1 MLGLRFSR
9 LVHAAIA
16 SGALV
21 LAACP
26 DGGKGDTDTDTATAT
41 GTATDGPTTDDP
53 TGPPIDPTPL
63 PPDPTNPLPPP
74 DPPPPADV
82 PPALLGVKL
91 RDPSTLQLSFT
102 EPLAPVDT
110 VNPKRFRL
118 SMAQAYMGNYGG
130 QPSTTLIDLR
140 YYNLEQV
147 CPPDPP
153 APCYYE
159 PPYNYYYCYYEPFCY
174 YQSTGEL
181 VATDVAPLDGDP
193 TSLLISLSAPIQPF
207 LCSTLDAFEDNPNF
221 QMVLHL
227 HYAAGGL
234 SALQDLTGLAV
245 PSLGDAWVKYDG
257 NFYSYQGGAFS
268 TLNPF
273 LPIPCDLFDVPDVP
287 DVPPDIPESD
297 L

>member
-21 LAACP
+21 LGACQG
-26 DGGKGDTDTDTATAT
+26 GGKGDTDTDTDT
-41 GTATDGPTTDDP
+41 GTATDTPTTDDP
-53 TGPPIDPTPL
+53 TGPPF
-63 PPDPTNPLPPP
+63 PPDPSLPLPPP

-91 RDPSTLQLSFT
+91 LDASTLQLSFT
-102 EPLAPVDT
+102 EPLAPVET

-118 SMAQAYMGNYGG
+118 SIAQAYLGNYGG
-130 QPSTTLIDLR
+130 QPNTTLIDPR
-140 YYNLEQV
+140 YYNLEQY
-147 CPPDPP
+147 CSPDPP
-153 APCYYE
+153 PPCYYE
-159 PPYNYYYCYYEPFCY
+159 PPYDYYCYYGPSCY
-174 YQSTGEL
+174 YQSTGPV
-181 VATDVAPLDGDP
+181 VATSVAALDGDP
-193 TSLLISLSAPIQPF
+193 TSLVLGLSVPIQPL
-207 LCSTLDAFEDNPNF
+207 LCNTLQAFEDNPNI

-234 SALQDLTGLAV
+234 SELQDLGGLAV

-257 NFYSYQGGAFS
+257 NFYSYQGGAPFA
-268 TLNPF
+268 TLDPF
-273 LPIPCDLFDVPDVP
+273 LPIPCQLFDVPEPIP
-287 DVPPDIPESD
+287 DDSPDIPESD